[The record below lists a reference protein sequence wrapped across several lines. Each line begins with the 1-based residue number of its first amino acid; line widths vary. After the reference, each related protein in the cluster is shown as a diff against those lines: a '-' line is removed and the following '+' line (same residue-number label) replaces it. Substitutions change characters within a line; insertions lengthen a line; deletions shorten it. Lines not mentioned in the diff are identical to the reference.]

1 MLGAGG
7 FGAVLLARED
17 ATEQQVAC
25 KVVNLRSKKMKSPH
39 EMLTKEVKI
48 LMNLNHVSKL
58 LYLAGSKADL
68 I

>member
-7 FGAVLLARED
+7 FGAVLLATED
-17 ATEQQVAC
+17 ATQQQVAC
-25 KVVNLRSKKMKSPH
+25 KVVNLRSKKMKSPQ
-39 EMLTKEVKI
+39 EMLIKEVKI

-58 LYLAGSKADL
+58 SN